1 MTLALVETSATFSP
15 CGAYR
20 YDLVRRWGPG
30 PSVCWVMLN
39 PSTATETTN
48 DPTVRRCID
57 FSKRWGAGGL
67 VVVNLYALRS
77 TNPRSLR
84 CGLEP
89 NTPENYRAIRRH
101 IAAAAFTVAAW
112 GATWATLGLDRY
124 HVEKWAGASGRELW
138 CLGKTKDGHPRHP
151 LYVPRAK
158 ALEPF
163 VAEHPDDHRCTGV
176 AAEWCDLH
184 GPCVCDRSDG
194 MDDPRCRLHRPT
206 APEAPP
212 SAG

>member
-1 MTLALVETSATFSP
+1 VTLVVVETSATFSP
-15 CGAYR
+15 CGGYR
-20 YDLVRRWGPG
+20 YDLLRRWGPG

-48 DPTVRRCID
+48 DPTIRRCID

-77 TNPRSLR
+77 TDPR
-84 CGLEP
+84 GLIGGVP
-89 NTPENYRAIRRH
+89 RNTPDNSAAVLRH
-101 IAAAAFTVAAW
+101 IAAADFTVAAW
-112 GATWATLGLDRY
+112 GATWATLGLGRY
-124 HVEKWAGASGRELW
+124 HVERWAADAGRELW

-151 LYVPRAK
+151 LYVHRAK
-158 ALEPF
+158 ILEPF
-163 VAEHPDDHRCTGV
+163 VAEHPDDPRCSGL
-176 AAEWCDLH
+176 AASWCSVH
-184 GPCVCDRSDG
+184 GLCACDRADG

-206 APEAPP
+206 APEAPM